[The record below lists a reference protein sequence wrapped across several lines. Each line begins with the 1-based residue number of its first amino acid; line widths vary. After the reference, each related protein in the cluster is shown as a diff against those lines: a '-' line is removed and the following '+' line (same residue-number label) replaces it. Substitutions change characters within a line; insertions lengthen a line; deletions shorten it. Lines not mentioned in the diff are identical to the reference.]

1 MIKFIK
7 NISIKTKL
15 GILFFILLISINI
28 LGYKIIYISK
38 DNQIILRDVHSKSQ
52 AVLSLQNNIITP
64 LYNLRQL
71 SHSLVMAPN
80 QDIRK
85 NIQLE
90 IDEIIKHLNANFND
104 VKRYNYEIYEIW
116 NNYKNLFYQTKE
128 YLDDEFEEG
137 AYINITTVAKKQFD
151 ILMDRLLNLQ
161 RKSLNNSTIAYND
174 AVTKTK
180 EIKFEIIISIMLI
193 LIFSVFINWLI
204 SNNIISSISSVQ
216 NGLNDFFKYLNDKK
230 TQVNKIELSC
240 NDEFKQMATI
250 INKNILYISN
260 NIEQNEALIKNAT
273 KILENLKSG
282 NLGTRLY
289 ENTNDKSLNELKN
302 MINDMIDNLEKRINK
317 EIKQRLAQE
326 QLLVQQSKLAAM
338 GEMIGNIAHQWRQPL
353 AEISAIHMN
362 MKVTYDFNKF
372 DKKYLNEKIKE
383 ANKLTT
389 YMSQTITD
397 FQNFFKPRGEKEIF
411 SVQNACKE
419 AAKIIESSLRYHEI
433 SLKFNTI
440 KDTNILGYK
449 NEYSQVIL
457 NILSNAKDII
467 IERKIKFPRINIE
480 IKEGN
485 NYSIVKIS
493 DNAGGI
499 AEKILDKIFE
509 PYFTTRYKTQ
519 GTGIG
524 LYMSKNIIERNMYGF
539 INVKNTD
546 EGALFTIK
554 VLKIGPKSTHK
565 A

>member
-15 GILFFILLISINI
+15 GILFFILLISISI
-28 LGYKIIYISK
+28 LGYKTIYISK

-161 RKSLNNSTIAYND
+161 RKSLNNSTITYND

-383 ANKLTT
+383 ANKLTA

-554 VLKIGPKSTHK
+554 VLKIEPKSTHK

>member
-15 GILFFILLISINI
+15 GILFFILLISISI
-28 LGYKIIYISK
+28 LGYKTIYISK

-104 VKRYNYEIYEIW
+104 VKRYNYKIYEIW

-383 ANKLTT
+383 ANKLTA

-554 VLKIGPKSTHK
+554 VLKIEPKSTHK

>member
-15 GILFFILLISINI
+15 GILFFILLISISI
-28 LGYKIIYISK
+28 LGYKTIYISK

>member
-15 GILFFILLISINI
+15 GILFFILLISISI
-28 LGYKIIYISK
+28 LGYKTIYISK

-383 ANKLTT
+383 ANKLTA

-554 VLKIGPKSTHK
+554 VLKIKPKSTHK